1 MDNQKY
7 DLEDIKTDLWIIYIL
22 RNNLGSIFGGS
33 EEFEDYISA
42 NELLLECERM
52 LYKRAGII
60 NEDWTGALS
69 SFLSLKKGII
79 TMKVITS
86 ESVFRGHPDKVCDQI
101 SDAILDAV
109 LKEDKNSRV
118 AIECAIKDDLIL
130 LFGEITTNATVDY
143 SSIAKQ
149 VIKDIGYEENFY
161 VLERI
166 SLQSNDI
173 ALGVDVDGAGDQGIM
188 YGYASNETQELMPLP
203 IVLARRIAIKMDEL
217 TRPIRD
223 IFGADGKCQV
233 SVGSSIPF
241 NYEKSRFK

>member
-1 MDNQKY
+1 
-7 DLEDIKTDLWIIYIL
+7 
-22 RNNLGSIFGGS
+22 
-33 EEFEDYISA
+33 
-42 NELLLECERM
+42 
-52 LYKRAGII
+52 
-60 NEDWTGALS
+60 
-69 SFLSLKKGII
+69 
-79 TMKVITS
+79 MKVITS

-173 ALGVDVDGAGDQGIM
+173 ALGVNIDGASDQGMM
-188 YGYASNETQELMPLP
+188 YGFACDETPELMPLP
-203 IVLARRIAIKMDEL
+203 IMLAHHISRKVEEL
-217 TRPIRD
+217 RKTKYTHLFDTTNTKERY
-223 IFGADGKCQV
+223 K
-233 SVGSSIPF
+233 
-241 NYEKSRFK
+241 YE

>member
-1 MDNQKY
+1 
-7 DLEDIKTDLWIIYIL
+7 
-22 RNNLGSIFGGS
+22 
-33 EEFEDYISA
+33 
-42 NELLLECERM
+42 
-52 LYKRAGII
+52 
-60 NEDWTGALS
+60 
-69 SFLSLKKGII
+69 
-79 TMKVITS
+79 MKVITS

-118 AIECAIKDDLIL
+118 AIECAIKYDLIL

-203 IVLARRIAIKMDEL
+203 IVMQDASQLRWTSLQDLSEISSVQM
-217 TRPIRD
+217 
-223 IFGADGKCQV
+223 V
-233 SVGSSIPF
+233 SVRYLLDQASPLTTKIQVQIGGFIQIITKRCVIQISL
-241 NYEKSRFK
+241 EKSTIIFQGFNLFSYKK